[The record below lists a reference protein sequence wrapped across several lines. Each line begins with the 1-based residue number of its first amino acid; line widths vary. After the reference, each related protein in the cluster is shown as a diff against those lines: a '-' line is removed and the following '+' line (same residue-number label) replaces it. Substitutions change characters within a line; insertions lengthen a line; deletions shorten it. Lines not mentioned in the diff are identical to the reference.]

1 MNFSIFNRHTLVAK
15 GGKLAALTGSAD
27 SPLRLSWVLSLFLPL
42 SLPLLLAGCAST
54 RISPVP
60 TTIVATPT
68 SVIPVV
74 PYYAPPTSGAIFQSG
89 GYRALF
95 EDGRARR
102 VGDTLIITI
111 SESTSTVK
119 AAASSGSKTG
129 SVALTQAPS
138 LGILKSIGT
147 ASITGST
154 ANSFA
159 DKDAESASNTFTG
172 TLSVTVTDILPNGN
186 LRVAGEKQLAL
197 DKGTE
202 FIRFS
207 GTVNPINIASTNT
220 VASGQVADAR
230 IEYRTNSQVD
240 RASITGML
248 SRFFASVLPF

>member
-1 MNFSIFNRHTLVAK
+1 MKNSQSQTASRSSRRSAP
-15 GGKLAALTGSAD
+15 GLAASSL
-27 SPLRLSWVLSLFLPL
+27 VLL
-42 SLPLLLAGCAST
+42 LPLLLSACAST

-68 SVIPVV
+68 SAMPVAQHY
-74 PYYAPPTSGAIFQSG
+74 PPPTSGAIFQAG
-89 GYRALF
+89 GYRSMF

-102 VGDTLIITI
+102 IGDTLIITI

-119 AAASSGSKTG
+119 AAASSGSKNG
-129 SVALTQAPS
+129 SIALTQAPS

-147 ASITGST
+147 ASIKGSSS
-154 ANSFA
+154 NSFS

-186 LRVAGEKQLAL
+186 LRVSGEKQLAL

-207 GTVNPINIASTNT
+207 GTVNPLNIASTNT
-220 VASGQVADAR
+220 VTSGQVSDAR

-240 RASITGML
+240 RASVTGML

>member
-1 MNFSIFNRHTLVAK
+1 MNSLASKTAASATTRRGRQLAPVRAGRMRSIML
-15 GGKLAALTGSAD
+15 
-27 SPLRLSWVLSLFLPL
+27 PIVLPVM
-42 SLPLLLAGCAST
+42 LPLLLAGCAST
-54 RISPVP
+54 RISPIP
-60 TTIVATPT
+60 TSIVANPT
-68 SVIPVV
+68 SVMPVT
-74 PYYAPPTSGAIFQSG
+74 PNYPPPTSGAIFQAG

-95 EDGRARR
+95 EDGRARHI
-102 VGDTLIITI
+102 GDTLIITI

-138 LGILKSIGT
+138 LGLLGSIGT
-147 ASITGST
+147 ASVKGST

-159 DKDAESASNTFTG
+159 DKDAQSASNTFTG

-220 VASGQVADAR
+220 VTSGQVSDAR